1 MIREYP
7 ACGKQRMVHDG
18 QRVVAMIGVK
28 GTVLTSSQV
37 VEGTVEECAAEAV
50 KLGLAMPEPVEVP
63 VPVAKIPAWSA
74 PLVSAVAEAQ
84 KE

>member
-18 QRVVAMIGVK
+18 QHVVAMIGVK
-28 GTVLTSSQV
+28 GTVLTSSRV
-37 VEGTVEECAAEAV
+37 IEGTVEECAAEAV
-50 KLGLAMPEPVEVP
+50 KLGLAMPEAVEVQ
-63 VPVAKIPAWSA
+63 VPTAKVPSWAA
-74 PLVSAVAEAQ
+74 ALVSAVEVG